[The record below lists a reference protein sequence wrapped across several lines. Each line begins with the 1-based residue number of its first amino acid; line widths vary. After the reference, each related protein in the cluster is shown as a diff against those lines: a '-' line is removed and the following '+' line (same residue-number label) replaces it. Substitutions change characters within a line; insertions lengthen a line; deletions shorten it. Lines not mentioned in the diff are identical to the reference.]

1 MLVYS
6 LFSINFHSSFF
17 ILHFSFFKDP
27 LRVAL
32 VNHRPFVGR
41 EEFESDVLQCDV
53 LGVDERQSPGR
64 LYAVG
69 CWFGIVTAFVGNIT
83 APPPLD
89 AAASIAELMARESI
103 VIPSPLAPKSVTRNL
118 PAPDAQTVQTR
129 HSMDRKRLFMSVVSG
144 SYSFS

>member
-6 LFSINFHSSFF
+6 LFSINFHSSLF
-17 ILHFSFFKDP
+17 IVHFSFFKDS
-27 LRVAL
+27 LCVAL

-69 CWFGIVTAFVGNIT
+69 CWFGIVTAFVVEEGIGS
-83 APPPLD
+83 APLD

-118 PAPDAQTVQTR
+118 PVPDAQTVQTR

-144 SYSFS
+144 S